1 METRVRVRLKT
12 MNKSQII
19 ENPGTAELR
28 KFGLVTGA
36 IIIVLFGLILPWVFG
51 FNWPTWPWILAG
63 ILWVWALAM
72 PDTLF
77 LVYRP
82 WLKFGHIAGWIN
94 TRIILGL
101 LFFLVFFPAG
111 VLMRLLGNDPMAR
124 KLDDTVDSYRIVS
137 DTIAK
142 DHIERPY

>member
-1 METRVRVRLKT
+1 
-12 MNKSQII
+12 MNMSQKI

-36 IIIVLFGLILPWVFG
+36 IVIVLFGVILPWVIG
-51 FNWPTWPWILAG
+51 YKWPTWPWILTG
-63 ILWVWALAM
+63 ILWIWALAI

-77 LVYRP
+77 LIYKP
-82 WLKFGHIAGWIN
+82 WLKFGHVAGWIN

-101 LFFLVFFPAG
+101 MFFLVFFPAG
-111 VLMRLLGNDPMAR
+111 ILMRLFSKDPMAR
-124 KLDDTVDSYRIVS
+124 KLDGTVNSYRIVS
-137 DTIAK
+137 KTIEK

>member
-36 IIIVLFGLILPWVFG
+36 IIIGLFGLILPWVFG

-63 ILWVWALAM
+63 ILWIWALAI

-77 LVYRP
+77 LVYSP

-101 LFFLVFFPAG
+101 MFFLVFFPAEI
-111 VLMRLLGNDPMAR
+111 LMRLFSKDPMAR
-124 KLDDTVDSYRIVS
+124 KLDGTVNSYRIVS
-137 DTIAK
+137 KTIEK